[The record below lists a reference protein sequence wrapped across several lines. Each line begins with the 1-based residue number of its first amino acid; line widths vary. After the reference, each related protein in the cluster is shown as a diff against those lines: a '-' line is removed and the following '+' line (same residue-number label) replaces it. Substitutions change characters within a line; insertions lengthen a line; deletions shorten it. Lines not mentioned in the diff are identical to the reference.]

1 MSELNHAE
9 LMSKFIELQ
18 QKIENMQS
26 SQSVILKN
34 LSQNIRIPLNGI
46 IGMID
51 VMKMTTI
58 SDEQSEYLDII
69 NKYGENLI
77 VIVNDILDYSKII
90 TNELELEKRFVSSQ
104 HLFQKIEQAYRM
116 RIEGKGLKFD
126 VSIDPQ
132 TPSQIFCDESRIHQ
146 IISNLINNAIKFT
159 REGKIEFAV
168 KIINQNHEIE
178 DCVMRFSVSDTGF
191 GLTSSKQKQISKEL
205 EKDSANI
212 IIKTDGIGLGLSN
225 SQALLRKMNSKIEF
239 NSSENNG
246 SDFWFDLKIPS
257 KKSKFTLPNLS
268 HLEGTHKLKILLV
281 EDNILNQKFAIAT
294 LVKHGH
300 HVVLAENGK
309 IAFEKYQQHPFDLIL
324 MDVQMPIM
332 DGVLATLKIR
342 KFEEENRVKKPI
354 KIVAVTAYAMDRD
367 REKCLNAGMDKFLAK
382 PFKPDQLIEIID
394 NIDFN

>member
-9 LMSKFIELQ
+9 LMNKLNELQ
-18 QKIENMQS
+18 QKLENMQG

-51 VMKMTTI
+51 VMKMT
-58 SDEQSEYLDII
+58 SLSEEQTDYLDII
-69 NKYGENLI
+69 NKYGDNLI

-90 TNELELEKRFVSSQ
+90 ANELKLEKRFISSQ

-116 RIEGKGLKFD
+116 RIEGKGLAFD
-126 VSIDPQ
+126 VAIDDQ
-132 TPSQIFCDESRIHQ
+132 TPSQLFCDENRIHQ
-146 IISNLINNAIKFT
+146 IISNLINNSVKFT
-159 REGKIEFAV
+159 KEGKIEFRV
-168 KIINQNHEIE
+168 QIVDQNCDGK
-178 DCVMRFSVSDTGF
+178 DCLMRFKVTDTGY
-191 GLTSSKQKQISKEL
+191 GLTTSKQKQITNEL
-205 EKDSANI
+205 KKDSADI

-225 SQALLRKMNSKIEF
+225 SQALLRKMNSQIEF
-239 NSSENNG
+239 KSTEGTGSE
-246 SDFWFDLKIPS
+246 FWFDLKIPS
-257 KKSKFTLPNLS
+257 KRSRFAPPIVS
-268 HLEGTHKLKILLV
+268 HINSGKKLKILLV

-300 HVVLAENGK
+300 DVILAENGK
-309 IAFEKYQQHPFDLIL
+309 IALEKYHQTSFDLIL
-324 MDVQMPIM
+324 MDIQMPIM

-342 KFEEENRVKKPI
+342 KYEEEHSIEKPI

-382 PFKPDQLIEIID
+382 PFKPDQLIDIID
-394 NIDFN
+394 NLEFD